1 MRPFKHIAGLMCS
14 AVLSACVSAP
24 THFYTLLSPA
34 AKPEA
39 SRRAEFAIEVQQLSV
54 PSQVDQPQMV
64 IRRNDGQLNIAEH
77 HLWIAPLADEIR
89 AALSAELSAR
99 LGAIDVYR
107 MPRNSGQDV
116 FRVRTKVQR
125 FESLLGKGVE
135 LDVVW
140 AVEPSEREAQG
151 LTCSSR
157 FRVQAEADYLSLATA
172 HQKALSQ
179 LAAQLAR
186 VIERL
191 ANHSDAVACPAS

>member
-1 MRPFKHIAGLMCS
+1 MCT
-14 AVLSACVSAP
+14 AALSACVSAP

-34 AKPEA
+34 GKPDTF
-39 SRRAEFAIEVQQLSV
+39 RRAEFAIEVQQLSV

-64 IRRNDGQLNIAEH
+64 IRRNDGQLNIAEN

-89 AALSAELSAR
+89 AALSTELSAR

-157 FRVQAEADYLSLATA
+157 FRVQARADYLSLATA
-172 HQKALSQ
+172 HQNALSQ
-179 LAAQLAR
+179 LAAQLAQ
-186 VIERL
+186 VIEGL
-191 ANHSDAVACPAS
+191 ASHSDPVDCPP